1 LLWWWLCRSRV
12 EIEKMHLCW
21 KFITH

>member
-21 KFITH
+21 KFLTH